1 MFMKEIDKIYNIL
14 KDFKPFQ
21 PRFDDKS
28 KFVNVITGIYNPP
41 AYIVQILLLGILEL
55 ENYGRMDKVLWHTY
69 FLYKGYPFM
78 IRDYKFDTWTIEG
91 IKRDEEI
98 IQLAKEI
105 QNKIIKA
112 SKVLDKILYN
122 ELKSEIENGNFYLHN
137 LYHKLYSI
145 YCFYEEKFLE
155 TIKEYEEF
163 EKEKG
168 KHITIHNLVDIWN
181 TRLKFEKEISK
192 YSFALILS
200 FFSLL
205 EFLLDVFYAFEQ
217 PNMEFFEFRKKKWH
231 NRFKIVFT
239 ISKNEKL
246 KRLYDKLVD
255 IKRNYRNPLAHGL
268 RSEVTLL
275 VQLPYIG
282 LVPLSYEYFSQK
294 IYYGIAEIGKNDALK
309 IINTFQSFLDFLKNK
324 EPYRFYMLYLDYGF
338 AVPMNE
344 QEVLKIKEK
353 MTTYEEFKEY
363 LDKEAFYQ
371 DLLINRDI

>member
-1 MFMKEIDKIYNIL
+1 M
-14 KDFKPFQ
+14 
-21 PRFDDKS
+21 
-28 KFVNVITGIYNPP
+28 
-41 AYIVQILLLGILEL
+41 
-55 ENYGRMDKVLWHTY
+55 
-69 FLYKGYPFM
+69 
-78 IRDYKFDTWTIEG
+78 
-91 IKRDEEI
+91 
-98 IQLAKEI
+98 
-105 QNKIIKA
+105 
-112 SKVLDKILYN
+112 
-122 ELKSEIENGNFYLHN
+122 
-137 LYHKLYSI
+137 
-145 YCFYEEKFLE
+145 
-155 TIKEYEEF
+155 
-163 EKEKG
+163 
-168 KHITIHNLVDIWN
+168 
-181 TRLKFEKEISK
+181 SK

-205 EFLLDVFYAFEQ
+205 EFLLDVFYAFEP
-217 PNMEFFEFRKKKWH
+217 PNIEFFEFRKKKWQ

-246 KRLYDKLVD
+246 KRFYDKLVD

-309 IINTFQSFLDFLKNK
+309 IINTFRSFLDFLKNK

-338 AVPMNE
+338 AVSMNE